1 VLCSRT
7 FGLPTRSPQHTHRSF
22 GIVWKGVFRLN
33 PVAIKTCRVTKVT
46 ARMVREF
53 MGELKLM
60 APLSHANLV
69 GLVGGCWNDG
79 PDKLC
84 LVLEFCERGT
94 LKDLLVATATHGLK
108 HDWENPFYQI
118 TLGIAACFRY
128 FHHEQPSGEAL
139 LHRDLKPENV
149 LVSDNFE
156 AKVSRSTALFAS
168 LLLQCGSSANWFSL
182 LADRGSRGEQAFRPR
197 GGRAPNG

>member
-1 VLCSRT
+1 MRWFYAAPHRT
-7 FGLPTRSPQHTHRSF
+7 F

-33 PVAIKTCRVTKVT
+33 PVAIKTCRITKVT
-46 ARMVREF
+46 ARVVREF

-60 APLSHANLV
+60 APLSHSNLV
-69 GLVGGCWNDG
+69 SLVGGCWSDG

-94 LKDLLVATATHGLK
+94 LKDLLVATATHELK
-108 HDWENPFYQI
+108 HDWGHPLFQI
-118 TLGIAACFRY
+118 TMGIASCFRY

-149 LVSDNFE
+149 LINDDFE
-156 AKVSRSTALFAS
+156 AKVSPPPPF
-168 LLLQCGSSANWFSL
+168 
-182 LADRGSRGEQAFRPR
+182 
-197 GGRAPNG
+197 GGRALRNLRSC